1 MGKLVLRTSS
11 ADVLFPRAKVGIFFK
26 FLGVMLVFVLWD
38 GVSPLVPFGA
48 SVEPIR
54 ELALL
59 CSFFFILHSFQKFVG
74 GWDGNIDW
82 IV

>member
-48 SVEPIR
+48 LWCQGRANS
-54 ELALL
+54 
-59 CSFFFILHSFQKFVG
+59 
-74 GWDGNIDW
+74 
-82 IV
+82 